1 MSANPRE
8 QRTQHRSTSST
19 RSGTRKSLVQ
29 RYQEL
34 QLSRSMQLILGI
46 LAFLIVCIVLYLIV
60 SAISGLFKGNKADES
75 TTPNAALSTEG
86 ELSQTEGI
94 PLQAALNQN
103 PVVDDQPPPEGPSAT
118 FQASYDRFGGLRILG
133 LPISNEMT
141 VNGRQVQWFERARI
155 EHWPE
160 FAGTE
165 SEFQLGRLGAEFMNG
180 REFAKVEPFV
190 SQPGLQYF
198 PETGY
203 AVSEPFL
210 SFWYQNGALATFGYP
225 ISNAIVEQLSDGH
238 AHTVQYFERARLE
251 IHQIEGT
258 QQIQIGLLGSAL
270 YARNRFPES
279 VATPHIITVPGPTTV
294 PLP

>member
-1 MSANPRE
+1 MSVNPRE
-8 QRTQHRSTSST
+8 QTTQHRSTAST

-29 RYQEL
+29 LYKEL
-34 QLSRSMQLILGI
+34 PLSRPMQLVLGI

-60 SAISGLFKGNKADES
+60 SAISGLFKGNTSES
-75 TTPNAALSTEG
+75 TTINTAETVDNEAG
-86 ELSQTEGI
+86 QTEGI
-94 PLQAALNQN
+94 QLNAALNQN
-103 PVVDDQPPPEGPSAT
+103 LVVDDQPPPEGPSAT
-118 FQASYDRFGGLRILG
+118 FQASYERFGGLPILG

-141 VNGRQVQWFERARI
+141 VNGRQVQWFERARL

-160 FAGTE
+160 FAGTD

-180 REFAKVEPFV
+180 REFPKVEPFI

-203 AVSEPFL
+203 AVGEPFL
-210 SFWYQNGALATFGYP
+210 SFWYQNGGLPTFGYP
-225 ISNAIVEQLSDGH
+225 ISNAIVEQLSDGQ
-238 AHTVQYFERARLE
+238 AHLVQYFERSRLE
-251 IHQIEGT
+251 IHQIDGT

-270 YARNRFPES
+270 YARDRFPET

>member
-1 MSANPRE
+1 MSVNPRE
-8 QRTQHRSTSST
+8 QTTQQHSTSST
-19 RSGTRKSLVQ
+19 RSGTRKSLAQ
-29 RYQEL
+29 RYQDL
-34 QLSRSMQLILGI
+34 QLTKQMQLILAVF
-46 LAFLIVCIVLYLIV
+46 AFLIVCIVLWLIV
-60 SAISGLFKGNKADES
+60 SAISGLLKGNTAENTTS
-75 TTPNAALSTEG
+75 TATTTAEGENTQVDPVQWNAALS
-86 ELSQTEGI
+86 
-94 PLQAALNQN
+94 QN
-103 PVVDDQPPPEGPSAT
+103 LVVDNLPPPEGPSAT
-118 FQASYDRFGGLRILG
+118 FQGSYDRFGGLRILG

-141 VNGRQVQWFERARI
+141 VNGRQVQWFERARL

-165 SEFQLGRLGAEFMNG
+165 SEFQLGRLGAEFMAD
-180 REFAKVEPFV
+180 RSFPTVEPFV

-210 SFWYQNGALATFGYP
+210 SFWHQNGALSTFGFP
-225 ISNAIVEQLSDGH
+225 ISNVIVEQLSDGQ

-258 QQIQIGLLGSAL
+258 QQIQIGLLGSSL
-270 YARNRFPES
+270 YARNRFPET
-279 VATPHIITVPGPTTV
+279 VATPHVITVPGPTTV

>member
-1 MSANPRE
+1 MSVNPRE
-8 QRTQHRSTSST
+8 QNTQHHSTSST
-19 RSGTRKSLVQ
+19 RSGTRKSLAQ
-29 RYQEL
+29 RYQDL
-34 QLSRSMQLILGI
+34 QLTKQMQLILGI
-46 LAFLIVCIVLYLIV
+46 FAFLIVCIVLYLIV
-60 SAISGLFKGNKADES
+60 SAISGLFKSDDAA
-75 TTPNAALSTEG
+75 TTNSELAVTAEPQDASTEG
-86 ELSQTEGI
+86 F
-94 PLQAALNQN
+94 PLVAANQSLL
-103 PVVDDQPPPEGPSAT
+103 VDNQPPPEGPSAT

-141 VNGRQVQWFERARI
+141 VNGRQVQWFERARL

-165 SEFQLGRLGAEFMNG
+165 SEFQLGRLGAEFMG
-180 REFAKVEPFV
+180 DRAFPTVEPFV

-210 SFWYQNGALATFGYP
+210 SFWHQNGALATFGFP
-225 ISNAIVEQLSDGH
+225 ISNVIVEQLSDGQ
-238 AHTVQYFERARLE
+238 AHSVQYFERARLE

-258 QQIQIGLLGSAL
+258 QQIQIGLLGSSL
-270 YARNRFPES
+270 YARNRFPET
-279 VATPHIITVPGPTTV
+279 VATPHVITVPGPTTV